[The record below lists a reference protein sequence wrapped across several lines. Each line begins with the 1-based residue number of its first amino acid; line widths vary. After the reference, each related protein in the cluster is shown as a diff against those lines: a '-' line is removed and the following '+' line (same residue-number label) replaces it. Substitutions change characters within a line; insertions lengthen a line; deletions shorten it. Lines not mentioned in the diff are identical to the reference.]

1 VNSVKD
7 TSPDSAD
14 LVAVLATTLERLTA
28 RVSRDLDADAGESV
42 LPDDPFWADTIS
54 QLAEYARECA
64 EVLDEPQ
71 ITAVL
76 TAYPDSPLPAA
87 PAGHLVLPDSASR
100 AIRYRAALSTAATP
114 AMIVNCPGCRP
125 TAAHTY
131 PSSWPRPR

>member
-1 VNSVKD
+1 MNPVKD
-7 TSPDSAD
+7 RSPDSAD

-28 RVSRDLDADAGESV
+28 RVSRDLDVDAGESV

-54 QLAEYARECA
+54 RLAEYARECA
-64 EVLDEPQ
+64 EVLDEPR

-76 TAYPDSPLPAA
+76 TAHPDGPLPAA
-87 PAGHLVLPDSASR
+87 PAGHLFLADSVSR